1 MTMQIGERFGIL
13 EDAVPLACNKPVDEE
28 EMMGS
33 GEPKKK
39 LKGYDCFI
47 TQCKFKGRRHEDY
60 LRHIAS

>member
-1 MTMQIGERFGIL
+1 M
-13 EDAVPLACNKPVDEE
+13 PLIFNEPVDEE

-47 TQCKFKGRRHEDY
+47 TQCKFKGRRHKDY

>member
-1 MTMQIGERFGIL
+1 M
-13 EDAVPLACNKPVDEE
+13 PLIFNEPVDEE

-39 LKGYDCFI
+39 FKGYDCFI
-47 TQCKFKGRRHEDY
+47 TQCNFKGRRHEDY